1 MRAVMVSMSG
11 SGCKEFEEFEGF
23 EDGRGVAV
31 SVAQSLGLN
40 FFLLMAVS
48 KGLLTEN
55 IPLVS
60 GFVR

>member
-1 MRAVMVSMSG
+1 MRAVMVSMSVA
-11 SGCKEFEEFEGF
+11 GCKEFEEFEGF
-23 EDGRGVAV
+23 EDGRGV

-55 IPLVS
+55 IPLVACFI
-60 GFVR
+60 G